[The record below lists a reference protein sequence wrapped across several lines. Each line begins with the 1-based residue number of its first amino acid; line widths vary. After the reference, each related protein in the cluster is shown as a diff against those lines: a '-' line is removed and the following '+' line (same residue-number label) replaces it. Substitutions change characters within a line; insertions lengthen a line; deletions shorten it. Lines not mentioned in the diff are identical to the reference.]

1 MKETI
6 SVIVKSP
13 DEKVGH
19 LETIRNELED
29 LQKIVGGYIE
39 TVPAY
44 DGALLV
50 CNEEGA
56 IRGFDPNFA
65 SPYGIIRGTVFVCGT
80 DGEDFDDCPM
90 DLKMWEDL
98 LGAWGN

>member
-1 MKETI
+1 MKEKI
-6 SVIVKSP
+6 NVIVKSP

-19 LETIRNELED
+19 QVTIDNTLEAMQE
-29 LQKIVGGYIE
+29 IVGGYIE

-44 DGALLV
+44 NGATIV

-56 IRGFDPNFA
+56 IRRMTPNFA
-65 SPYGIIRGTVFVCGT
+65 CPYGIIRGAVLVCGT
-80 DGEDFDDCPM
+80 DEEDFDDCPM
-90 DLKMWEDL
+90 DLKMWGDV

>member
-1 MKETI
+1 MKEKI
-6 SVIVKSP
+6 NVIVKSP

-19 LETIRNELED
+19 QVTIDNTLEAMQE
-29 LQKIVGGYIE
+29 IVGGYIE

-44 DGALLV
+44 NGATIV

-56 IRGFDPNFA
+56 IRGFDPNFVC
-65 SPYGIIRGTVFVCGT
+65 PYGIIRGTVFVCGE